1 MDSHREICPGL
12 PDTSPSTSMGSPMSP
27 LSDVSLAQHS
37 LRLLPDRKA
46 FECVKCRL
54 VASDFDVLH
63 SVPCGKSVE
72 NELTEQRQKLLR
84 LKQLRERE
92 RVICN
97 RVSRKKPLPKK
108 HREDQLHCH
117 QPTVWGPV
125 FLIRNKLIHYHD
137 ASCPV

>member
-1 MDSHREICPGL
+1 
-12 PDTSPSTSMGSPMSP
+12 MSP

-92 RVICN
+92 SYLQSRVKKEASPQKT
-97 RVSRKKPLPKK
+97 SRRSTPLPPA
-108 HREDQLHCH
+108 DCL
-117 QPTVWGPV
+117 GPS
-125 FLIRNKLIHYHD
+125 FFDSK
-137 ASCPV
+137 